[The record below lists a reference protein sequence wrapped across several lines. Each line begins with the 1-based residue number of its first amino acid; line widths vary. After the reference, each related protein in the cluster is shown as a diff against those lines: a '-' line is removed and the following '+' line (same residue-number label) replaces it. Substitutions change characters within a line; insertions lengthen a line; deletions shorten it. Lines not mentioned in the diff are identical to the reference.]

1 MSGVDGEPQGP
12 RGTGPVGIAVL
23 TGLSVLVAMWPLSG
37 VILPGRWSID
47 IVAVSV
53 GVLTTGLLVR
63 LLLRRRGPV
72 LRIMAVLCVQAAAG
86 VAVLTFLE
94 FRPQSLLG
102 LLPSPEAFSAV
113 PSLFATAGQ
122 EMYFGTAPLD
132 PSRALAVVLA
142 IGAGALTISLDLM
155 IGVGR
160 LPLVALLLVA
170 LVGIIPSTAV
180 PGPGV
185 DVVWF
190 VALALLL
197 LVLLRVR
204 VEDPGAVPP
213 APADHV
219 GSASPSRARP
229 AATLAIGAAAIAVA
243 VAVTPLLPVSST
255 GIVLGGTST
264 ALTPSLRLGEDLRR
278 PRPAPALTLL
288 TDGSSAPYLRIAT
301 LSAFDGSVWQPD
313 EEETAPLADGFAPV
327 TASAGIAIVPS
338 RTTIRTTG
346 VSGGWLPVPYQATS
360 VRGLDGSWETMG
372 GNRTVVAR
380 GADAAD
386 QNYTVEAAS
395 VLPTQDQIVAST
407 ATDVPGM
414 DAYRALPEQMPP
426 TIAQTAA
433 EIAGTGRS
441 DYERLLSLQTWFRS
455 AFTYSLDTPV
465 EEGFDGTGA
474 DAVARFLDRRA
485 GYCVHFAGAFAL
497 MARSLGMP
505 TRIVVGYLPGTATDE
520 RQQGR
525 PVYLVMSDQL
535 HSWPEVYF
543 EGLGWIPFEPTATLG
558 SPTRFAAA
566 AAGVGEASPSA
577 SPDAPTA
584 AATTAPRAS
593 APSDRTERDPGASG
607 TAPQRT
613 LDLPP
618 VLGAMAG
625 IVAVLLLPAAT
636 RAVLRALRRGRVRRG
651 DTLAAWAEVRDTLRD
666 LGLPASAAESPRARG
681 DRLVHGRGVD
691 PVAVR
696 VLIRAVERASYA
708 RPDGTA
714 PSGAAPEGTAL
725 DSAVRRI
732 RADLLRGASGRDRVR
747 AALVPRSLFG
757 GRLAPASTA

>member
-1 MSGVDGEPQGP
+1 
-12 RGTGPVGIAVL
+12 VL
-23 TGLSVLVAMWPLSG
+23 TGLSVLVALWPVAG
-37 VILPGRWSID
+37 VVLPGRWSVD
-47 IVAVSV
+47 VVAVAV
-53 GVLTTGLLVR
+53 GVIAAGLLFR

-72 LRIMAVLCVQAAAG
+72 LRILAVLCVQAAAG

-102 LLPSPEAFSAV
+102 VLPSPDAFSAI
-113 PSLFATAGQ
+113 PSLFAAAGE
-122 EMYFGTAPLD
+122 EMYFGTAPLE

-160 LPLVALLLVA
+160 LPLVALLIVA
-170 LVGIIPSTAV
+170 VVGVIPSTAV
-180 PGPGV
+180 SGHGV

-204 VEDPGAVPP
+204 VEDPG
-213 APADHV
+213 
-219 GSASPSRARP
+219 SAGDTGGAGDLDASRGLPSDPSGTGRGRPSRARP
-229 AATLAIGAAAIAVA
+229 VATLAIGAAAVVVA
-243 VAVTPLLPVSST
+243 VVVAPLLPVAST

-264 ALTPSLRLGEDLRR
+264 ALTPTLRLGEDLRR

-313 EEETAPLADGFAPV
+313 EEATTPLGDGLAPV
-327 TASAGIAIVPS
+327 TADPGIAIVPS

-360 VRGLDGSWETMG
+360 VRGLEGVWETMA

-395 VLPTQDQIVAST
+395 VLPTQDQIAAST
-407 ATDVPGM
+407 ATGVPGM

-426 TIAQTAA
+426 VIAQTAE

-455 AFTYSLDTPV
+455 SFTYSLDTPV

-474 DAVARFLDRRA
+474 DAVARFLERRA

-558 SPTRFAAA
+558 TPTRFAAA
-566 AAGVGEASPSA
+566 AAGVGESSPSA
-577 SPDAPTA
+577 SPGTPTA
-584 AATTAPRAS
+584 AATTAPRTS
-593 APSDRTERDPGASG
+593 APTDRTERDPGASG
-607 TAPQRT
+607 SAPQRA
-613 LDLPP
+613 LDPSP
-618 VLGAMAG
+618 VLGAVAG
-625 IVAVLLLPAAT
+625 VVAILLLPAAT
-636 RAVLRALRRGRVRRG
+636 RAVLRAIRRGRVRRG
-651 DTLAAWAEVRDTLRD
+651 DTAAAWAEVRDTLRD

-681 DRLVHGRGVD
+681 DRLVRERDVD
-691 PVAVR
+691 PDAVHLL
-696 VLIRAVERASYA
+696 VRAVERASYA
-708 RPDGTA
+708 RRPDGMA
-714 PSGAAPEGTAL
+714 PDSAAPNGAALNGAAL
-725 DSAVRRI
+725 DRAVRRI
-732 RADLLRGASGRDRVR
+732 DADLRRSVNGRDRLR
-747 AALVPRSLFG
+747 ATLLPRSLLG
-757 GRLAPASTA
+757 GRLAPSSTA